1 VKRFLVLAALM
12 LAPGAAPAA
21 ENTQQSAPARLLGFT
36 KDVMYRRSGAAD
48 WLQVRL
54 NMDLFGGDT
63 LYTRAGSRAVVRFYT
78 GETLGLTPN
87 SLVVLRPPGRKDT
100 GVEMVAGELLSRRAR
115 VITRTA
121 TILPATPDA
130 EFSAKVTPDRT
141 TTVKVTRG
149 TAEVEAQG
157 KRVLVHTG
165 FVTEVRPDM
174 PPSTPVK
181 APPPEVPDAGAAA
194 PREASPAATL
204 PPGALDSV
212 EAVSAYQ
219 LQVAMDKDFKGLL
232 VDRIYDVTEN
242 PDLSA
247 LLAPGEYFFRIAKI
261 DLLGYKGKFCAPKP
275 LKVPSD

>member
-1 VKRFLVLAALM
+1 MKRVLAIAALM
-12 LAPGAAPAA
+12 FLPGLVRAA
-21 ENTQQSAPARLLGFT
+21 EDPRPPAPARLLGFT
-36 KDVMYRRSGAAD
+36 RDVMYRRSGAAD
-48 WLQVRL
+48 WLGVRL

-87 SLVVLRPPGRKDT
+87 SLVVLRPPARKAA
-100 GVEMVAGELLSRRAR
+100 GVEMVSGELVSRRAR

-130 EFSAKVTPDRT
+130 EFSAKIKADRT

-149 TAEVEAQG
+149 MAEVEAQG
-157 KRVLVHTG
+157 KRVLVRTG

-174 PPSTPVK
+174 PPSEPVM
-181 APPPEVPDAGAAA
+181 APVPAA
-194 PREASPAATL
+194 PAASAAPAEAPSASL

-219 LQVAMDKDFKGLL
+219 LQVARDKDFKDLL
-232 VDRIYDVTEN
+232 VDRVYDVSEN

-247 LLAPGEYFFRIAKI
+247 LLPPGEYFFRIAKI
-261 DLLGYKGKFCAPKP
+261 DLLGYKGKFSAPRP
-275 LKVPSD
+275 LKVKPSD

>member
-1 VKRFLVLAALM
+1 MKRVLAIAALM
-12 LAPGAAPAA
+12 FLPGLVRAA
-21 ENTQQSAPARLLGFT
+21 EDPRPPAPARLLGFT
-36 KDVMYRRSGAAD
+36 RDVMYRRSGAAD
-48 WLQVRL
+48 WLGVRL
-54 NMDLFGGDT
+54 NMALFGGDT

-87 SLVVLRPPGRKDT
+87 SLVVLRPPARKAA
-100 GVEMVAGELLSRRAR
+100 GVEMVAGELVSRRAR

-130 EFSAKVTPDRT
+130 EFSAKIKADRT

-149 TAEVEAQG
+149 MAEVEAQG
-157 KRVLVHTG
+157 KRVLVRTG

-174 PPSTPVK
+174 PPSEPLMAPV
-181 APPPEVPDAGAAA
+181 PAA
-194 PREASPAATL
+194 PAASAAPAEAPSASL

-219 LQVAMDKDFKGLL
+219 LQVARDKDFKDLL
-232 VDRIYDVTEN
+232 VDRVYDVSEN

-261 DLLGYKGKFCAPKP
+261 DLLGYKGKFSAPRP
-275 LKVPSD
+275 LKVKPSD